1 MIDVEA
7 LKRFLLLSGL
17 LFTAV
22 GWWRAEVHN
31 ARLAESAVGF
41 RDLAQTCVDTS
52 FTRLDDLESKR
63 RELVDAL
70 SAGGPRSVVEAEEES
85 R

>member
-17 LFTAV
+17 LFTAI
-22 GWWRAEVHN
+22 GWWRAEVHY
-31 ARLAESAVGF
+31 AQLAESAVGF

-52 FTRLDDLESKR
+52 LTRLDGIESKR
-63 RELVDAL
+63 RELIDAL
-70 SAGGPRSVVEAEEES
+70 SEGGSGAVAENID

>member
-1 MIDVEA
+1 MIDIEV
-7 LKRFLLLSGL
+7 LKRWLLLSGL
-17 LFTAV
+17 LFTTV

-70 SAGGPRSVVEAEEES
+70 RVGGPGAVVENID

>member
-7 LKRFLLLSGL
+7 LKRWLLLSGL

-22 GWWRAEVHN
+22 GWWRAEVTG
-31 ARLAESAVGF
+31 AQLAESAVGF

-52 FTRLDDLESKR
+52 LTRLDGIESKQ
-63 RELVDAL
+63 RELIDAL
-70 SAGGPRSVVEAEEES
+70 RMGGSRAVAENID

>member
-31 ARLAESAVGF
+31 ARLADVATGF
-41 RDLAQTCVDTS
+41 GELAQTCVDTS
-52 FTRLDDLESKR
+52 LTRLDDLESR
-63 RELVDAL
+63 RRDLIDAL
-70 SAGGPRSVVEAEEES
+70 STGGPRAAVVEELDQ
-85 R
+85 

>member
-1 MIDVEA
+1 MIDVEV
-7 LKRFLLLSGL
+7 LKRWLLLSGL
-17 LFTAV
+17 LFTTV

-41 RDLAQTCVDTS
+41 RDLAQTCIDTS
-52 FTRLDDLESKR
+52 LSRLGELESKQ
-63 RELVDAL
+63 RELIDAL
-70 SAGGPRSVVEAEEES
+70 SVGGSGAVAENID

>member
-7 LKRFLLLSGL
+7 LKRWLLLSGL

-31 ARLAESAVGF
+31 VQLAESAVGF

-63 RELVDAL
+63 RELIDAL
-70 SAGGPRSVVEAEEES
+70 SVGGPRSVVEAEEES

>member
-17 LFTAV
+17 LATSI
-22 GWWRAEVHN
+22 GWWRAELHN

-41 RDLAQTCVDTS
+41 RDLAQTCVDIS
-52 FTRLDDLESKR
+52 FTRLDDIESKR
-63 RELVDAL
+63 RDLIDAL
-70 SAGGPRSVVEAEEES
+70 SVGSSGAVAENIDP
-85 R
+85 

>member
-31 ARLAESAVGF
+31 AQLAESAVGF

-52 FTRLDDLESKR
+52 LTRLYDLESKQ
-63 RELVDAL
+63 RELIHAL
-70 SAGGPRSVVEAEEES
+70 RVGGPGAVVENID

>member
-22 GWWRAEVHN
+22 GWWRAELHN

-52 FTRLDDLESKR
+52 LTRLDGMESKR

-70 SAGGPRSVVEAEEES
+70 RVGGPGAVVENID

>member
-7 LKRFLLLSGL
+7 LKRWLLLSGL
-17 LFTAV
+17 LFTTV

-31 ARLAESAVGF
+31 VQLAESAVGF

-63 RELVDAL
+63 RELIDAL
-70 SAGGPRSVVEAEEES
+70 SVGGPRSVVEAEEEN

>member
-1 MIDVEA
+1 MIDIEA

-22 GWWRAEVHN
+22 GWWRAEVTG
-31 ARLAESAVGF
+31 AQLAESAVGF

-52 FTRLDDLESKR
+52 LTRLDGIESKQH
-63 RELVDAL
+63 ELIDAL
-70 SAGGPRSVVEAEEES
+70 RVGGSRAVAENID

>member
-7 LKRFLLLSGL
+7 LKRFLLLLGL
-17 LFTAV
+17 LATSI

-31 ARLAESAVGF
+31 ARLADVATGF
-41 RDLAQTCVDTS
+41 GELAQTCVDTS
-52 FTRLDDLESKR
+52 LTRLDDLESKR

-70 SAGGPRSVVEAEEES
+70 SAGGPRSVVEAES

>member
-1 MIDVEA
+1 MIDVEV
-7 LKRFLLLSGL
+7 LKRWLLLLGL
-17 LFTAV
+17 LFTTV

-31 ARLAESAVGF
+31 AQLAESAVGF

-52 FTRLDDLESKR
+52 LSRLDDIESKR
-63 RELVDAL
+63 RELIDAL
-70 SAGGPRSVVEAEEES
+70 SVGGSGAVAENID

>member
-7 LKRFLLLSGL
+7 LKRWLLLLGL

-52 FTRLDDLESKR
+52 LSRLDDIESKR
-63 RELVDAL
+63 RELIDAL
-70 SAGGPRSVVEAEEES
+70 SAGGPGAVAENIDK
-85 R
+85 

>member
-7 LKRFLLLSGL
+7 LKRWLLLSGL

-31 ARLAESAVGF
+31 AQLAESAVGF

-52 FTRLDDLESKR
+52 LSRLDGIESKR
-63 RELVDAL
+63 RELIDAL
-70 SAGGPRSVVEAEEES
+70 SAGGPGAVAENID

>member
-7 LKRFLLLSGL
+7 LKRWLLLSGL

-31 ARLAESAVGF
+31 AQLAESAVGF

-52 FTRLDDLESKR
+52 LTRLDGIESKPSLSIRCAWAALGPWR
-63 RELVDAL
+63 RT
-70 SAGGPRSVVEAEEES
+70 
-85 R
+85 

>member
-7 LKRFLLLSGL
+7 LKRWLLLSGL

-31 ARLAESAVGF
+31 A
-41 RDLAQTCVDTS
+41 
-52 FTRLDDLESKR
+52 
-63 RELVDAL
+63 
-70 SAGGPRSVVEAEEES
+70 
-85 R
+85 

>member
-7 LKRFLLLSGL
+7 LKRWLLLSGL

-31 ARLAESAVGF
+31 AQLAESAVGF

-52 FTRLDDLESKR
+52 LTQIDDLESKQ
-63 RELVDAL
+63 RELIDAMRV
-70 SAGGPRSVVEAEEES
+70 GGSGAVAENID

>member
-7 LKRFLLLSGL
+7 LKRWLLLSGL

-31 ARLAESAVGF
+31 ARLAELGDGF
-41 RDLAQTCVDTS
+41 HGLARDCIDTS
-52 FTRLDDLESKR
+52 LSRLDGIESKR
-63 RELVDAL
+63 RELIDAL
-70 SAGGPRSVVEAEEES
+70 RVDGPGAVAENID

>member
-7 LKRFLLLSGL
+7 LKRWLLLLGL
-17 LFTAV
+17 LFTSV

-31 ARLAESAVGF
+31 AQLAESAVGF

-52 FTRLDDLESKR
+52 LTRLDGMESKQH
-63 RELVDAL
+63 ELIDAL
-70 SAGGPRSVVEAEEES
+70 RVGGAEAVAENIDK
-85 R
+85 

>member
-7 LKRFLLLSGL
+7 LKRWLLLLGL

-31 ARLAESAVGF
+31 AQLAESAVGF

-52 FTRLDDLESKR
+52 LTRLDGIESKR
-63 RELVDAL
+63 RELIDAL
-70 SAGGPRSVVEAEEES
+70 REGGPGAVAENIDK
-85 R
+85 

>member
-7 LKRFLLLSGL
+7 LKRWLLLSGL

-31 ARLAESAVGF
+31 AQLAESAVGF

-52 FTRLDDLESKR
+52 LSRLDGIESKR
-63 RELVDAL
+63 RELIDAL
-70 SAGGPRSVVEAEEES
+70 RVGGSGAVAENID

>member
-17 LFTAV
+17 LFTSV

-31 ARLAESAVGF
+31 AQLAESAVGF

-52 FTRLDDLESKR
+52 LTRLDDIESKR
-63 RELVDAL
+63 RELIDAL
-70 SAGGPRSVVEAEEES
+70 RVGGSEAVAENIDP
-85 R
+85 